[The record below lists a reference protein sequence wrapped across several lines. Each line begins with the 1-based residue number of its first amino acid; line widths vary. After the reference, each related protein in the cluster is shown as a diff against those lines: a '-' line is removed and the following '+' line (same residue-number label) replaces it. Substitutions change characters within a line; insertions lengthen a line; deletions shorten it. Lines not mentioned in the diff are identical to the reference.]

1 MVIRRC
7 LWLVIWIAS
16 LVFLAFYQ
24 QWLAWLLLGAVL
36 LVPLFSLVVSLPGM
50 LTAVAQ
56 LQVPE
61 RVTVSTPVVPQL
73 VCSNYLVIPLWSY
86 RLQVTQAMTGK
97 RYRLRPGNALP
108 TEHCG
113 ALICRVRRAKVYDY
127 LGLFSLP
134 LRCQKEF
141 QVLVEPQPL
150 PIPNQAD
157 ADADAAFAWKPKNGG
172 FSENHELRLYAPGD
186 SLRQIHW
193 KLSAKTGKLILREPM
208 VPDPGRVLVRLV
220 LKGDPEEI
228 DRLLGR
234 FTWLSQRLL
243 EQSIPFELL
252 CLTGSGIHNL
262 PVRNSKEQEQTLDFL
277 LGQPLTPTGDLPV
290 QWENASMQ
298 YDLGGEPDES

>member
-36 LVPLFSLVVSLPGM
+36 LVPLFSLAVSLPGM

-56 LQVPE
+56 PQIPE
-61 RVTVSTPVVPQL
+61 RVTVSTPVVSRFD
-73 VCSNYLVIPLWSY
+73 CHNYLTVPLWSY
-86 RLQVTQAMTGK
+86 RLQVTHAMTGK
-97 RYRLRPGNALP
+97 RYRLRPGDALP
-108 TEHCG
+108 TDHCG

-141 QVLVEPQPL
+141 QVLVEPQLL
-150 PIPNQAD
+150 PIPNQTD

-208 VPDPGRVLVRLV
+208 VPDPGRVLVRMV

-234 FTWLSQRLL
+234 FAWLSRRLL

-262 PVRNSKEQEQTLDFL
+262 PVRTSKEQKQALDFL
-277 LGQPLTPTGDLPV
+277 LGQLLTPTGDLPV